1 MLILS
6 VSQINKYLSFKFKE
20 DKKLSGLVIRGEISN
35 FTAHRSG
42 HFYFTLKDKECAIKA
57 IMFKSNASQMKFL
70 PENGMNVLVMG
81 SISVFER
88 DGVYQIYV
96 TDIIPDGIGEV
107 HIANEQ
113 LKEKLRKEGIFDQ
126 SAKRP
131 IPNMPSKIGAVTS
144 RTGAALQDIIN
155 ILSRRYPIGELAVIP
170 ALVQGENA
178 PDSIYNA
185 LIKAGK
191 INCDV
196 IILARGGG
204 SIEDL
209 SAFNTEKVALAVF
222 NSSVPVISAVG
233 HETDFTIAD
242 MAADLRVP
250 TPSAA
255 AEIVSVSKEQ
265 IENNLK
271 YFNEKLKA
279 LMIAKINKNTAELEK
294 LNERLL
300 RFSPKFKIEN
310 NVSKYENLSR
320 ALRSAFEKKISQ
332 FENKYISVVSRME
345 ALSPIKV
352 LERGYSLVY
361 KNGNVVSKMSDLKN
375 GDHIEIRMSDGIV
388 KAQIIAADDNKE

>member
-6 VSQINKYLSFKFKE
+6 VSQINRYLSFKLKE
-20 DKKLSGLVIRGEISN
+20 DKKLAGVMIRGEISN

-42 HFYFTLKDKECAIKA
+42 HFYFTLKDEESALKA
-57 IMFKSNASQMKFL
+57 VMFKSSASRLKFM
-70 PENGMNVLVMG
+70 PEDGMGVIVMG

-88 DGVYQIYV
+88 DGIYQVYV
-96 TDIIPDGIGEV
+96 TDIVPDGVGAV
-107 HIANEQ
+107 HTANEQ
-113 LKEKLRKEGIFDQ
+113 LKEKLRKEGIFDS

-131 IPNMPSKIGAVTS
+131 VPQLPSKIGVVTS

-155 ILSRRYPIGELAVIP
+155 ILSRRYPIAELAIVP

-178 PDSIYNA
+178 ADSICSS
-185 LIKAGK
+185 LLKAAR
-191 INCDV
+191 IDCDV

-204 SIEDL
+204 SLEDL
-209 SAFNTEKVALAVF
+209 SPFNTEKVAYAVY

-255 AEIVSVSKEQ
+255 SEMVSVSKEQ
-265 IENNLK
+265 LEGNLRYYDERLKGTVSAAIE
-271 YFNEKLKA
+271 
-279 LMIAKINKNTAELEK
+279 TAENKLRH

-300 RFSPKFKIEN
+300 RFSPEHKIDRDI
-310 NVSKYENLSR
+310 KTFENLSN
-320 ALRSAFEKKISQ
+320 ALEAAYNRIISEKW
-332 FENKYISVVSRME
+332 NRYISAASELE
-345 ALSPIKV
+345 ALSPVKV

-361 KNGNVVSKMSDLKN
+361 RDGIPVTRSAGLKSGDDIAIKMSD
-375 GDHIEIRMSDGIV
+375 GVV
-388 KAQIIAADDNKE
+388 KAKIISCEEDK